1 MPFKTWNIIEHK
13 REIQKGRTRDYNGA
27 VIKTYVNNIES
38 QMAIS
43 FIHLIYNTLQGNP
56 YL

>member
-13 REIQKGRTRDYNGA
+13 REIQKGRTKEIIMVQSLRPTFTTSK
-27 VIKTYVNNIES
+27 VKW
-38 QMAIS
+38 
-43 FIHLIYNTLQGNP
+43 L